1 MPYCGTDV
9 NKVSSRSRQD
19 KEFPARPGRRT
30 PRRMSNPK
38 RHTPLCRL
46 HTGPSKIGGR
56 VTLRPSR
63 LLDGGGVDNRVVDLS
78 LPTLASTAWRQAV
91 EASVGRDMR
100 DSRLACEDGEL
111 AAEPRRCL
119 DRELRFNGARVVIF
133 ASEILPNT
141 SESSPGILT
150 QDPYINSTSRV

>member
-1 MPYCGTDV
+1 MV
-9 NKVSSRSRQD
+9 
-19 KEFPARPGRRT
+19 E
-30 PRRMSNPK
+30 
-38 RHTPLCRL
+38 
-46 HTGPSKIGGR
+46 
-56 VTLRPSR
+56 
-63 LLDGGGVDNRVVDLS
+63 LS

-111 AAEPRRCL
+111 AAEPRRRL